1 MRTDRPR
8 KAAPLR
14 AAGIAA
20 CAALALAAA
29 CSRSGAGDAT
39 GTAARCDIPQW
50 LAAPHRDGYCG
61 LPADLR
67 RFVSEH
73 QEFKAF
79 SGGEPSDAA
88 GVEVLAREHDAR
100 VREQRAAWSRLRD
113 RYAADSA
120 VSGWMQR
127 YGRDEDSL

>member
-1 MRTDRPR
+1 MRTDRAPR
-8 KAAPLR
+8 AAPRR
-14 AAGIAA
+14 AARIAA

-29 CSRSGAGDAT
+29 CARSGAGDA
-39 GTAARCDIPQW
+39 AATPPSCDVPQP
-50 LAAPHRDGYCG
+50 LAGPHRDGYCA

-67 RFVSEH
+67 RFVAGHE
-73 QEFKAF
+73 QFKAF

-88 GVEVLAREHDAR
+88 GLEILAREHDAR
-100 VREQRAAWSRLRD
+100 VRAQREAWARLRA

-127 YGRDEDSL
+127 YGRDEDAL